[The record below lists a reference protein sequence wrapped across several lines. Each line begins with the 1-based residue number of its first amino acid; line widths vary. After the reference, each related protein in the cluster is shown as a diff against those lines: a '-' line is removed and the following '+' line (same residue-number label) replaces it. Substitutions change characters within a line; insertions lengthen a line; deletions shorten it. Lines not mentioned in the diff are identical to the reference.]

1 MLHTSETDA
10 RIARPL
16 RAVLFA
22 AALIVTGFILV
33 VFALAVPVRFNQL
46 AVEVSSQ
53 DLVLV
58 PGLTPE
64 LEAGPTSRLGPAEA
78 AALHAL
84 GISNRFYAAYILFF
98 DVGLVLLGA
107 VIAAVIFL
115 RKADNWLAVLTAYI
129 VVLLGT
135 NSVSMVVPSLSFNNP
150 GWYIGSL
157 LFGVTGMVS
166 HVHLFFL
173 SPDGSFV
180 PAWTRRLA
188 AAFSGAALGYAAYS
202 ITALPN
208 VLLALAGL
216 LTLFPIWIVFLGLGI
231 LAQVY
236 RYRRISNPV
245 QRQQTKWIAAGLTMT
260 LIGIVI
266 NIVFL
271 NASYQFSGAPR
282 LLLYLV
288 RAPLVNGF
296 LMFFAL
302 SLAFSIFRYR
312 LWDIDF
318 LIRRTTTYAALTAFL
333 AVIYLASV
341 VTLHTLFS
349 AFSAQRSPFSIVIS
363 TLVIAALARP
373 LQGRVQ
379 HFIDSRFYRVKY
391 DAERT
396 LARFAHTAQAE
407 VDLDRLGVSLLE
419 VVEKAMRPQH
429 SSLWIREEAY
439 LLSRRLPKFLSTPA
453 VGAQAADQPTP

>member
-1 MLHTSETDA
+1 VPHTSEIDA

-22 AALIVTGFILV
+22 AALIATSFILV

-46 AVEVSSQ
+46 ATGVSPQ
-53 DLVLV
+53 DPVMI
-58 PGLTPE
+58 PGLSPE
-64 LEAGPTSRLGPAEA
+64 LEAGPYSRLGPDEE

-98 DVGLVLLGA
+98 DVALVLLGT

-115 RKADNWLAVLTAYI
+115 RKADHWLAVLIAYI

-135 NSVSMVVPSLSFNNP
+135 NGVSMVVPSLAYNNP
-150 GWYIGSL
+150 AWFVGSL
-157 LFGVTGMVS
+157 LFGATGMVS

-173 SPDGSFV
+173 SPDGRFV
-180 PAWTRRLA
+180 PPWSRRLA
-188 AAFSGAALGYAAYS
+188 AAFSGAALGYAAFS
-202 ITALPN
+202 ITVLPN
-208 VLLALAGL
+208 VLFAVAGL
-216 LTLFPIWIVFLGLGI
+216 LTLFPIWIAFLGVGI

-260 LIGIVI
+260 LIGIAI
-266 NIVFL
+266 NVVFL
-271 NASYQFSGAPR
+271 NASYQVTGTPR
-282 LLLYLV
+282 LVLYLV

-318 LIRRTTTYAALTAFL
+318 LIRRTTSYAALTAFL
-333 AVIYLASV
+333 AVIYFASV
-341 VTLHTLFS
+341 VTLQNLFS
-349 AFSAQRSPFSIVIS
+349 AFSAQQSEISIVIS
-363 TLVIAALARP
+363 TLVIAALFRP
-373 LQGRVQ
+373 LQTRMQ

-396 LARFAHTAQAE
+396 LARFAHTAQDE
-407 VDLDRLGVSLLE
+407 VDLDRLGYSLLE
-419 VVEKAMRPQH
+419 VVEKAMQPQRAN
-429 SSLWIREEAY
+429 LWIRREDA
-439 LLSRRLPKFLSTPA
+439 LPRTGSKG
-453 VGAQAADQPTP
+453 VGVR